1 MTIFEGAGVAIVT
14 PFHNG
19 TVDFD
24 TYKKLIDRQIDLGID
39 AIIAC
44 GTTGEPSTMSYEERM
59 SVIQCAID
67 HAAGRVPVVAS
78 TGGNNTKEVIRASQ
92 EAQALGADGLLVV
105 TPYYNK
111 ATQAGI
117 IAHYTAVADAV
128 EIPIIIYNV
137 PGRTGLNVTP
147 ETLKTLSKHPNIQAM
162 KEASGNV
169 AQVSEMARLCG
180 EDIDLYSGEDGLV
193 LPIMS
198 LGGKGVISVVAN
210 VLPQETHDLCAAALA
225 GDYSTARALQF
236 RLNPLIAKLFCE
248 VNPIPVKTALAAMGL
263 CSDEMRLPLC
273 AMGEENRQK
282 LLAAMK
288 DAGVTF

>member
-14 PFHNG
+14 PFQNDA
-19 TVDFD
+19 VDLD
-24 TYKKLIDRQIDLGID
+24 TYQKLIDRQIDLGID
-39 AIIAC
+39 AIITC
-44 GTTGEPSTMSYEERM
+44 GTTGEPSTMSYDERM
-59 SVIQCAID
+59 SVIKCAID
-67 HAAGRVPVVAS
+67 HVAGRVPVIAS
-78 TGGNNTKEVIRASQ
+78 TGGNNTREVIRASR

-111 ATQAGI
+111 ATQAGL

-128 EIPIIIYNV
+128 DIPIVIYNV

-162 KEASGNV
+162 KEASGNIS
-169 AQVSEMARLCG
+169 QVSEMARLCG

-210 VLPQETHDLCAAALA
+210 VMPKETHDLCAAALA
-225 GDYSTARALQF
+225 GDYAKARALQF

-263 CSDEMRLPLC
+263 CSDELRLPLC
-273 AMGEENRQK
+273 AMGEENKQK
-282 LLAAMK
+282 LLAAMRE
-288 DAGVTF
+288 AGVQF